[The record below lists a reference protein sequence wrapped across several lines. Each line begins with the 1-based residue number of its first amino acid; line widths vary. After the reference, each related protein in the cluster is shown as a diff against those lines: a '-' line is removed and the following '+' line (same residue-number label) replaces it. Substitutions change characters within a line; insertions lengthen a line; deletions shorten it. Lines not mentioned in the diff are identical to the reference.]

1 MQYRGREVTYLLDL
15 YLGSVRFRSKGAS
28 TVRARVMGAGDR
40 LVAVRESRGRGVKE
54 SEAQGELLN
63 NSSCRNLGSLA
74 KNLQSRLINNVTPQ
88 PGYSALRRLIA
99 VLLPNQSRGRSRFRP
114 ESVSSMAGKRL
125 HGPCATSEI
134 FDMDMTAVMEVDVG
148 VHL

>member
-63 NSSCRNLGSLA
+63 SSKLSELR
-74 KNLQSRLINNVTPQ
+74 QSCKESAVT
-88 PGYSALRRLIA
+88 A
-99 VLLPNQSRGRSRFRP
+99 N
-114 ESVSSMAGKRL
+114 
-125 HGPCATSEI
+125 
-134 FDMDMTAVMEVDVG
+134 
-148 VHL
+148 